1 MTHSKT
7 ETRTPQ
13 KKRGRKAQRALERP
27 AAKPQHDT
35 QARQSEGVQEPKS
48 QNIAQ
53 KRCAQ
58 WRKIT
63 RPSNSFSN
71 QRSVTPF
78 LKEQRNTTKT
88 PLKPIVNNRNTLSHS
103 LKAQALLCKTVHFS
117 QRRPTFQHHR

>member
-48 QNIAQ
+48 QNIAPE
-53 KRCAQ
+53 KVRAME
-58 WRKIT
+58 KNHKT
-63 RPSNSFSN
+63 
-71 QRSVTPF
+71 
-78 LKEQRNTTKT
+78 LKLI
-88 PLKPIVNNRNTLSHS
+88 LKPAVRYS
-103 LKAQALLCKTVHFS
+103 L
-117 QRRPTFQHHR
+117 P